1 MKKLFSILLITVLVL
16 SFTACGNS
24 NETKE
29 NTDTSID
36 STLDDST
43 QSDSKYGGNITIAE
57 SADPQNINPLFVVD
71 QTSFDIQQALYC
83 PFFEI
88 VKGELYYDNGLC
100 ESITANED
108 SSEFTLKL
116 KDNLKWHDGEQITA
130 DDVVYTLDT
139 LVNESQN
146 VPYQSYGFIDGKAIS
161 SEKVDDLTV
170 IIKLPTS
177 SAGFLGGLSQIYCIP
192 KHIYEGVDN
201 IGDSDLNNTPIGS
214 GPFKFKEYKSGES
227 FVVERFD
234 DYFGGKPFL
243 DSITFKIVKDSNSAN
258 ASLASGDINAR
269 LINSEE
275 YDTVN
280 SAGNVN
286 IINYDS
292 GRVNGMS
299 FNQNIQALKDIKVRQ
314 AIAYAIN
321 KQELSEFAY
330 VSSEYA
336 TPAYSILT
344 PDTMYYDDS
353 LTKYDNDVDKAK
365 ALLQEAGQKDLKL
378 NVLYISTNK
387 TMENEATY
395 IKEKLAVVGIELEL
409 FPLDEATYKN
419 KILETDS
426 TEYDL
431 LLHFYTLG
439 EEPSLYADIISG
451 GSRSNYS
458 HVTDT
463 ELDALWTKGNIISDE
478 TERSAVYQEI
488 QQKVNDNM
496 YVYPIAYSKGF
507 YAVDKTF
514 GGFEE
519 AILKTIYYDYSKIYK
534 IQ

>member
-1 MKKLFSILLITVLVL
+1 VETVIQQRIPQIRQV
-16 SFTACGNS
+16 
-24 NETKE
+24 
-29 NTDTSID
+29 I
-36 STLDDST
+36 T
-43 QSDSKYGGNITIAE
+43 QSDSTSTESAQSDPKFGGNITIAE
-57 SADPQNINPLFVVD
+57 TADPQNINPLFVVD

-116 KDNLKWHDGEQITA
+116 KDGLKWHDGQQITA
-130 DDVVYTLDT
+130 DDVVFTLDT
-139 LVNESQN
+139 LVDASQN
-146 VPYQSYGFIDGKAIS
+146 VPYQSYGLINDQPIS

-170 IIKLPTS
+170 LIKLPTS

-192 KHIYEGVDN
+192 KHIYEGVEN
-201 IGDSDLNNTPIGS
+201 IGESDLNNTPIGS

-234 DYFGGKPFL
+234 DYFGGKPYL
-243 DSITFKIVKDSNSAN
+243 DSITFRIVKDSNSAN

-269 LINSEE
+269 LISSEE
-275 YDTVN
+275 YDTVS

-299 FNQNIQALKDIKVRQ
+299 FNQNNEALKDVRVRQ

-321 KQELSEFAY
+321 KKELSEFAY
-330 VSSEYA
+330 VSSDYA

-344 PDTMYYDDS
+344 PDTMFYNDS
-353 LTKYDNDVDKAK
+353 LTKYDNDADKAK
-365 ALLQEAGQKDLKL
+365 ALLQEAGQSDLKL
-378 NVLYISTNK
+378 NILYISTNK
-387 TMENEATY
+387 TMESEATY
-395 IKEKLAVVGIELEL
+395 IKEKLAVVGIDLEL
-409 FPLDEATYKN
+409 YPLDESTYKN
-419 KILETDS
+419 KIVETDS

-439 EEPSLYADIISG
+439 EEPSLYADIISS

-458 HVTDT
+458 HVKDT
-463 ELDALWTKGNIISDE
+463 ELDALWTKGNVVSDE

-488 QQKVNDNM
+488 QQTVNDNM

-507 YAVDKTF
+507 YAVDKTY
-514 GGFEE
+514 GGFED